1 MTGMVPLSY
10 NYRNLRV
17 RWKTTLMT
25 ALGFTLVVA
34 ALVVMLAFIN
44 GIEAACATTG
54 EPENVILLAKGNN
67 DEVLSQMDRGL
78 VSQVEN
84 TKGVALDSSSQ
95 PIASRELFMVV
106 HHRQEETGAFRFLQV
121 RGVLPVAFR
130 VHSRL
135 HLTEGRAF
143 HRSQSE
149 IIVGKGV
156 QRENHFQ
163 IGDQID
169 MGRKL
174 WKVVGIF
181 EAGGAAF
188 ESELWCDLNELAS
201 QFRREGFYSSVILRA
216 QTPEAA
222 EELAERLMSS
232 RSVSVEAM
240 TEPKYYQK
248 QSEQTKIMETAAW
261 VIAWFM
267 GVGAI
272 FGVMNTMFA
281 AIGQRTKD
289 IAVLRIMGFVPGEIL
304 LSFLVEALLIALLG
318 GLLGVALGAATNGI
332 TRSTS
337 VGARQ
342 IDFAFR
348 VDGTILTFAA
358 LFTVVMGILG
368 GLLPAMSAM
377 RIKPLEALR

>member
-1 MTGMVPLSY
+1 MVPLSY

-25 ALGFTLVVA
+25 ASGFTLVVA

-54 EPENVILLAKGNN
+54 EPENVILLSKGNN

-78 VSQVEN
+78 VAQVEN
-84 TKGVALDSSSQ
+84 SKGVALDASGQ

-106 HHRQEETGAFRFLQV
+106 HHRQERGAEFRFLQV

-130 VHSRL
+130 VHAQL
-135 HLTEGRAF
+135 HITEGQAF
-143 HRSQSE
+143 RPGQSE
-149 IIVGKGV
+149 VIIGKGV
-156 QRENHFQ
+156 QRDNHFR
-163 IGDQID
+163 IGDDIE
-169 MGRKL
+169 MGRKR
-174 WKVVGIF
+174 WKIAGVF

-188 ESELWCDLNELAS
+188 ESEIWCNLNELGS
-201 QFRREGFYSSVILRA
+201 QFRREGMYSTAILRA
-216 QTPEAA
+216 ASPKEA
-222 EELAERLMSS
+222 EDLAERLRNS

-248 QSEQTKIMETAAW
+248 QSEQTKIMQTAAW

-267 GVGAI
+267 GVGAM

-289 IAVLRIMGFVPGEIL
+289 IAVLRIMGFESGDIL
-304 LSFLVEALLIALLG
+304 LSFLLEALLIAAIG
-318 GLLGVALGAATNGI
+318 GFLGVALGAATNGI
-332 TRSTS
+332 TRSAS
-337 VGARQ
+337 LGARQ

-348 VDGTILTFAA
+348 VDGSILIFAA

-368 GLLPAMSAM
+368 GLLPALSTM
-377 RIKPLEALR
+377 RVKPLEALH

>member
-1 MTGMVPLSY
+1 
-10 NYRNLRV
+10 
-17 RWKTTLMT
+17 MT
-25 ALGFTLVVA
+25 ASGFTLVVS

-54 EPENVILLAKGNN
+54 EPENVILLSKGNN

-84 TKGVALDSSSQ
+84 SKGVALDASGH

-106 HHRQEETGAFRFLQV
+106 HHRQEKRGEFRFLQV

-130 VHSRL
+130 VHTQLRVI
-135 HLTEGRAF
+135 EGRAF
-143 HRSQSE
+143 RPGQSE
-149 IIVGKGV
+149 VIIGKGV
-156 QRENHFQ
+156 KRESHLQ
-163 IGDQID
+163 LGDVLE
-169 MGRKL
+169 MGRKQ
-174 WKVVGIF
+174 WKVVGVF
-181 EAGGAAF
+181 AAGGAAF

-201 QFRREGFYSSVILRA
+201 QFRREGLYSSVILRA
-216 QTPEAA
+216 PSASEA
-222 EELAERLMSS
+222 EELAERLGNS
-232 RSVSVEAM
+232 RSVSVESM

-248 QSEQTKIMETAAW
+248 QSEQTKIMQKAAW

-267 GVGAI
+267 GIGAM

-289 IAVLRIMGFVPGEIL
+289 IAVLRIMGFESRDIL
-304 LSFLVEALLIALLG
+304 LSFLIEAILIAVIG

-332 TRSTS
+332 TRSAS
-337 VGARQ
+337 LGARQ

-348 VDGTILTFAA
+348 VDGDILTFAGC
-358 LFTVVMGILG
+358 FTVIMGILG
-368 GLLPAMSAM
+368 GLLPALSAM
-377 RIKPLEALR
+377 RIKPLEALH